1 MLIIIVITMHAHT
14 VMSAPII
21 LNAPSEH
28 ASPVHPRKQTQMFGA
43 PHTPFTQSWSHKA
56 AIHAHIHIRES
67 HIAGAF
73 YQASMQNYTHGHCIN
88 KYTIQV
94 HSYLLHRCFRSIRQ
108 DRSTA
113 GGQCMSLH
121 SDTQDYT
128 QLIKAGR
135 GASLVTK
142 FM

>member
-1 MLIIIVITMHAHT
+1 MHAHT

-67 HIAGAF
+67 YIAGAF
-73 YQASMQNYTHGHCIN
+73 YQTSMQTIHMGTAEINILFKCIV
-88 KYTIQV
+88 T
-94 HSYLLHRCFRSIRQ
+94 CF
-108 DRSTA
+108 T
-113 GGQCMSLH
+113 
-121 SDTQDYT
+121 
-128 QLIKAGR
+128 
-135 GASLVTK
+135 GASGPSVKTGALQGASA
-142 FM
+142 